1 MYLDERS
8 NLLLNEVLSNPEI
21 SNTILEEK
29 HQLSRRQVSYSFKKI
44 NDWLDGKNYPTIK
57 RTNSGKFIVNPKLL
71 DLLAKKTERTNS
83 KYIPSE
89 KERAQLILLMI
100 LSSDE
105 ELSLIHFTTAMEVS
119 KNTVLR
125 DLKYAQNIINPY
137 QLEIDYSRI
146 HGYDLAG
153 SEWDK
158 RKLLIDILQ
167 SIFGIYNGEGYIEQ
181 LIRISKT
188 EIDELRS
195 QMEDVETK
203 LHLKFIDEK
212 IKILPYVIAIL
223 LKRIKRDK
231 LITDSY
237 HIDYKE
243 LSDTKEYEAAE
254 LLIQDVNKIPEAERL
269 FLTLQLLTSN
279 VLSSQFLT
287 DTEIPQL
294 RKALEESLNLFEKK
308 ACVTLKDKDILLQR
322 LIQHMKPAYYRIK
335 YHLTTNYSV
344 LEKVSDQFEA
354 VHYIVKDSIKPFED
368 YIGSEIP
375 ESEIMFITIY
385 IGGHLINIG
394 ETIHIKKKAVV
405 VCPNGVSISK
415 LMENTLRGLFPEF
428 YFYDALSV
436 REFELLKMETD
447 IVFSPVPLQTDKQ
460 LFIVDRFITEYE
472 KVQLRQRVMKEIF
485 GLNSSVINVDQIM
498 NIIEKYVKIEGKQ
511 SLMNALQDYFSTQET
526 SEKQQ
531 KHGFTLSDLITPE
544 RIILRDNVE
553 NWQEAISIASEPL
566 LSKGIITETY
576 VEAMQS
582 QYPTMS
588 PFIVLRTNIA
598 IPHAS
603 PDEGVNSIGMS
614 LLKIKNGLEFEE
626 NHKVHLVVVIAAVD
640 KNQHFSAL
648 LQLMKLSGE
657 TNDVNKII
665 QMKNENDIHQM
676 IKSYSI

>member
-1 MYLDERS
+1 
-8 NLLLNEVLSNPEI
+8 
-21 SNTILEEK
+21 
-29 HQLSRRQVSYSFKKI
+29 
-44 NDWLDGKNYPTIK
+44 
-57 RTNSGKFIVNPKLL
+57 
-71 DLLAKKTERTNS
+71 
-83 KYIPSE
+83 
-89 KERAQLILLMI
+89 
-100 LSSDE
+100 
-105 ELSLIHFTTAMEVS
+105 
-119 KNTVLR
+119 
-125 DLKYAQNIINPY
+125 
-137 QLEIDYSRI
+137 
-146 HGYDLAG
+146 
-153 SEWDK
+153 
-158 RKLLIDILQ
+158 
-167 SIFGIYNGEGYIEQ
+167 
-181 LIRISKT
+181 
-188 EIDELRS
+188 
-195 QMEDVETK
+195 
-203 LHLKFIDEK
+203 
-212 IKILPYVIAIL
+212 
-223 LKRIKRDK
+223 
-231 LITDSY
+231 
-237 HIDYKE
+237 
-243 LSDTKEYEAAE
+243 
-254 LLIQDVNKIPEAERL
+254 
-269 FLTLQLLTSN
+269 
-279 VLSSQFLT
+279 
-287 DTEIPQL
+287 
-294 RKALEESLNLFEKK
+294 
-308 ACVTLKDKDILLQR
+308 
-322 LIQHMKPAYYRIK
+322 
-335 YHLTTNYSV
+335 
-344 LEKVSDQFEA
+344 
-354 VHYIVKDSIKPFED
+354 
-368 YIGSEIP
+368 
-375 ESEIMFITIY
+375 
-385 IGGHLINIG
+385 
-394 ETIHIKKKAVV
+394 
-405 VCPNGVSISK
+405 
-415 LMENTLRGLFPEF
+415 MENTLRGLFPEF

-511 SLMNALQDYFSTQET
+511 SLVNALQDYFSTQET

-657 TNDVNKII
+657 MNDVNKII